1 MLDEI
6 TVVSAARDARPLL
19 DTPVTATVRE
29 GEALEERQAT
39 DFQQLIGDVPG
50 LTIAG
55 GPRSIAQ
62 EPNIRGFTD
71 DQIVLRFDGGR
82 FNFDQA
88 HRGRFFVDPGVVE
101 RVEVI
106 RGGGSTLYGSGALGG
121 VIAVDT
127 RDVDDLLA
135 PDDSFGARLLGG
147 YASNGEIGQAS
158 ATVYGR
164 QGRFDALGFFG
175 WQPMG
180 SDLEDGDGTDIRN
193 SALDVTNGLV
203 KLGFE
208 PNEASRFELSGSLY
222 HDDGTVPPNANS
234 ASDPLTDV
242 DRTADVST
250 VRLGWDYTPA
260 GNDLVEMSVLGYF
273 NGLEITEDRDSD
285 GRNDV
290 TNYDTY
296 GFEVV
301 NRSRFEAGAPVTL
314 VYGVEALRDSQE
326 GTRDGVSR
334 PQFPKAE
341 ATTLAAF
348 AEATIAV
355 TERLEIVPGLR
366 YDNYRRDPD
375 GDFEDVEEGF
385 WSPRIG
391 VSYRPSE
398 NWQVY
403 GNLARA
409 FRAPSLTELYNDD
422 VHFAVPGFPLG
433 PGVSFTGV
441 NSFVPNP
448 DLEPEKST
456 QVEIGA
462 RYAAAD
468 VFRDGDTFHA
478 SANAYYADVEDFINQ
493 TVTFIDFSRA
503 VPGPGGL
510 LVGGTTTSTNV
521 DAKLWGLEGEL
532 AYDAGPWFGGLLLTV
547 PRGEGEDDEPLGSIP
562 QDRVTASFG
571 VRPSAPWEIG
581 ARATFAAEQDDVPE
595 DSVPGDAWTTVD
607 LFAAWRPSA
616 PQFEGAVLRAGIDN
630 LFGETYSIYPNGL
643 NQQGRTFK
651 VSAAVQF

>member
-19 DTPVTATVRE
+19 DTTLTATVRE
-29 GEALEERQAT
+29 GEALDERQAT
-39 DFQQLIGDVPG
+39 DFQELIGDVPG
-50 LTIAG
+50 LTIEG
-55 GPRSIAQ
+55 GPRSISQ
-62 EPNIRGFTD
+62 EPNIRGFVD

-88 HRGRFFVDPGVVE
+88 HRGRFFVDPDIVE

-121 VIAVDT
+121 VIAIDT
-127 RDVDDLLA
+127 RNVDDLLA
-135 PDDSFGARLLGG
+135 PGDGFGARLLGG

-180 SDLEDGDGTDIRN
+180 ADLEDGDGTEIRN
-193 SALDVTNGLV
+193 SALDVTNALL

-208 PNEASRFELSGSLY
+208 PDEASRFELSSSLY
-222 HDDGTVPPNANS
+222 HDDGTVPPNSND

-242 DRTADVST
+242 DREADVST
-250 VRLGWDYTPA
+250 LRLGWDYTPA
-260 GNDLVEMSVLGYF
+260 GNDLVDLSVLGYF

-355 TERLEIVPGLR
+355 TDRLEIVPGLR

-375 GDFEDVEEGF
+375 GDFDEVEEGF

-391 VSYRPSE
+391 VSYRPSAS
-398 NWQVY
+398 WQVY

-433 PGVSFTGV
+433 PGVTFTGV

-468 VFRDGDTFHA
+468 VFRDGDTLHA

-493 TVTFIDFSRA
+493 TVTFVDFSTA

-521 DAKLWGLEGEL
+521 DARLWGLEGEF

-547 PRGEGEDDEPLGSIP
+547 PRGEADGGGPLGSIP
-562 QDRVTASFG
+562 QDRVTATLG
-571 VRPSAPWEIG
+571 VRPAAPWEVG
-581 ARATFAAEQDDVPE
+581 ARATFAAERDDVPE
-595 DSVPGDAWTTVD
+595 DSVPGDAWTTLDV
-607 LFAAWRPSA
+607 FAAWRPSA

-630 LFGETYSIYPNGL
+630 LFDETYSIYPNGL
-643 NQQGRTFK
+643 NQPGRTFK
-651 VSAAVQF
+651 VSATVEF